1 MLNIASNQITQ
12 RFAAMLTVTEKFSV
26 LNSVNLSRLDE
37 HETLEAATR
46 LKQEYSNDL
55 SEAFPMQL
63 VSYKAS
69 LKADIN
75 KASSIKQLAQM
86 LIVEYGA
93 VLSVFAVVLTALL
106 LFLTLPVTVASAER
120 SFSRLNII
128 KSYLRNTMGYNRLSG
143 LSILAIEAKRAK
155 SMDTRVLTS
164 QFAEMKA
171 RT

>member
-120 SFSRLNII
+120 SFSKLKII
-128 KSYLRNTMGYNRLSG
+128 IISSKHDGTESTEWSVNTGHRSKKCEVDGNRSVD
-143 LSILAIEAKRAK
+143 KP
-155 SMDTRVLTS
+155 
-164 QFAEMKA
+164 FAEINTSK
-171 RT
+171 